1 MLSVHTCPL
10 ATLGGKETGGM
21 NVYVRELARE
31 LGNRGLPVDVFTR
44 SQDPRINRISTR
56 LGNAV
61 RVIHLPA
68 GPERPY
74 NKNEIYQHLPQ
85 FVAGIRRFAAAE
97 GLTYDVLHSH
107 YWLSALA
114 AQGLRSAPV
123 HNVHNVHPV
132 HNAPVHDVHRASD
145 SWHVHNVH
153 PVHPNTPIV
162 HMFHTLAELK
172 NRVATTASDLEPA
185 LRSNCE
191 GEIMRFADV
200 IVAATTLEREQM
212 QDFYGADGANIHIIP
227 PGVDL
232 DLFRPLPCEQARA
245 AVGIPPDHHLILF
258 VGRIQAIKGI
268 DTLIRAMAEL
278 VRKRP
283 HLKGKLALTIIGGAG
298 DPATDGELAR
308 LQALEQEL
316 GIDDVVTFLGSRD
329 QDTLVDYYNAAS
341 MVVVPSHYESFGM
354 VALEAMACGTPVI
367 ASDVGGLSLNVADG
381 FNGYLVPKGDVAE
394 LAYKMELLL
403 EHQQLRAQLGT
414 QACQWAQRFS
424 WQTIADETLALYD
437 TALHTR
443 ALAAR
448 PAETPTRAAD
458 APAARAPFAPYI
470 STAHGG
476 DWQLPHV
483 ERACP

>member
-1 MLSVHTCPL
+1 MSQNSVKHIAMLSVHTCPL

-31 LGNRGLPVDVFTR
+31 LGNRGLAVDVFTR
-44 SQDPRINRISTR
+44 SQDERIKRVSTR

-74 NKNEIYQHLPQ
+74 NKNEIYHHLPE
-85 FVAGIRRFAAAE
+85 FVDGVRRFAEADGIA
-97 GLTYDVLHSH
+97 YDVLHSH
-107 YWLSALA
+107 YWLSGLA
-114 AQGLRSAPV
+114 AHDLREGSGPARG
-123 HNVHNVHPV
+123 
-132 HNAPVHDVHRASD
+132 A
-145 SWHVHNVH
+145 
-153 PVHPNTPIV
+153 PIV

-172 NRVATTASDLEPA
+172 NRVATSAAELEPA

-200 IVAATTLEREQM
+200 LVAATTLEREQM
-212 QDFYGADGANIHIIP
+212 HAYYGADPAKVHIIP

-232 DLFRPLPCEQARA
+232 DLFRPLPCDEARE
-245 AVGIPPDHHLILF
+245 AVGIPLDHHMILF

-268 DTLIRAMAEL
+268 DTLIRAMAVL
-278 VRKRP
+278 MNKRP
-283 HLKGKLALTIIGGAG
+283 HLKGKLALTIIGGADAG
-298 DPATDGELAR
+298 EASAPATDGELAR

-329 QDTLVDYYNAAS
+329 QDTLVNYYNAAS

-381 FNGYLVPKGDVAE
+381 FNGYLVPKGDVDE
-394 LAYKMELLL
+394 LAYKIELML
-403 EHQQLRAQLGT
+403 EHDQLRAQLGT

-424 WQTIADETLALYD
+424 WQTIADETLSVYD
-437 TALHTR
+437 TALR
-443 ALAAR
+443 ASAPGPYETGFAAYMSEER
-448 PAETPTRAAD
+448 
-458 APAARAPFAPYI
+458 
-470 STAHGG
+470 GG
-476 DWQLPHV
+476 LVRLPQV
-483 ERACP
+483 ERWCP

>member
-1 MLSVHTCPL
+1 
-10 ATLGGKETGGM
+10 M

-31 LGNRGLPVDVFTR
+31 LGKRGLAVDVFTR
-44 SQDPRINRISTR
+44 SQDPRIKRISTR

-68 GPERPY
+68 GPEQPY
-74 NKNEIYQHLPQ
+74 NKNEIYHHLPQ
-85 FVAGIRRFAAAE
+85 FVDGVRQFAA
-97 GLTYDVLHSH
+97 GDGITYDVLHSH

-114 AQGLRSAPV
+114 AQQLRETDGA
-123 HNVHNVHPV
+123 
-132 HNAPVHDVHRASD
+132 ARGA
-145 SWHVHNVH
+145 
-153 PVHPNTPIV
+153 PIV

-172 NRVATTASDLEPA
+172 NRVAATASELEPV
-185 LRSNCE
+185 LRSDCE
-191 GEIMRFADV
+191 GDIMQFADV
-200 IVAATTLEREQM
+200 LIAATTLERDQM
-212 QDFYGADGANIHIIP
+212 AAYYGADPARVQIIP

-232 DLFRPLPCEQARA
+232 ELFRPLPCDEARN
-245 AVGIPPDHHLILF
+245 AVGIPLDHHMILF

-268 DTLIRAMAEL
+268 DTLIRAMAVL
-278 VRKRP
+278 VSKRP
-283 HLKGKLALTIIGGAG
+283 HLKGKLALIIIGGAG

-308 LQALEQEL
+308 LQALEQAL

-381 FNGYLVPKGDVAE
+381 FNGYLVPQGNAEE

-403 EHQQLRAQLGT
+403 EHDQLRAQLGA

-424 WQTIADETLALYD
+424 WQTIADETLAIY
-437 TALHTR
+437 ASAQR
-443 ALAAR
+443 AGAFGR
-448 PAETPTRAAD
+448 PASV
-458 APAARAPFAPYI
+458 FAPYM
-470 STAHGG
+470 SVTRGG
-476 DWQLPHV
+476 ELHLPQV
-483 ERACP
+483 DRACP